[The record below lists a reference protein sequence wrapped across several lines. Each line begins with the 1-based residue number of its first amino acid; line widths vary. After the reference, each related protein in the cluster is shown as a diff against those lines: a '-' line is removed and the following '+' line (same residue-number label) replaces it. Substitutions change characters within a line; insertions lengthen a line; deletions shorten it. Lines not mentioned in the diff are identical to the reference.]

1 MPNINERRRTMD
13 KTKLRKQRE
22 PRPVRQYNI
31 LKKIDVETIFIT
43 VALLCLVVSAASG
56 VRMDANISEIM
67 SKGYIDYLNAQE
79 QESDATPVTLP
90 HSYEVVRADVSWE
103 QARIIAEEKGGYLAT
118 ITTQE
123 EWDQVKALLDTEFG
137 SKTAYVWL
145 GASNNE
151 EGSFTWITGETFEY
165 TDWYSGEPS
174 RVDRDGTPERYLCT
188 WNLNGAW
195 SWNDQRNDVL
205 AVVPSLSGSIGMVIE
220 YDNTV
225 ETVL

>member
-1 MPNINERRRTMD
+1 MD
-13 KTKLRKQRE
+13 KTKLKKQRA

-31 LKKIDVETIFIT
+31 LKKIDVETLFIM

-67 SKGYIDYLNAQE
+67 SRGYIDYLNAQE
-79 QESDATPVTLP
+79 QESDATPATVP

-103 QARIIAEEKGGYLAT
+103 QAKTMAEEKGGYLAT
-118 ITTQE
+118 VTTQE
-123 EWDQVKALLDTEFG
+123 EWDQIKVLLDNEFG

-145 GASNNE
+145 GASSNE
-151 EGSFTWITGETFEY
+151 GDSFNWITGETFEY
-165 TDWYSGEPS
+165 TDWYIGEPS
-174 RVDRDGTPERYLCT
+174 GVDRDGTPERYLCT
-188 WNLNGAW
+188 WNLNGTW

-220 YDNTV
+220 YDNAV
-225 ETVL
+225 ETNL